1 MGTVISGARIPELLQ
16 KQLKDFCQGHGLK
29 ISYFV
34 SRAIEEK
41 LSEAK
46 EDEKDMI
53 LFEARKDEAE
63 ISEKEMNTYLKSLSI
78 DV

>member
-16 KQLKDFCQGHGLK
+16 KQLKDFCQCHGLK

-46 EDEKDMI
+46 EDEKDMA
-53 LFEARKDEAE
+53 LFEARKNEAE
-63 ISEKEMNTYLKSLSI
+63 ISEKI
-78 DV
+78 GRAHV